1 MAVQV
6 IGAWPAPVGVLEVSA
21 HPQGRGRSGGW
32 RWRRG
37 GGGLTAPSLHAFLPA
52 AAADEADGSGS
63 KPKAKRVKPPTEVT
77 TLDDGWTLHPPSF
90 IYK

>member
-1 MAVQV
+1 M
-6 IGAWPAPVGVLEVSA
+6 
-21 HPQGRGRSGGW
+21 
-32 RWRRG
+32 G
-37 GGGLTAPSLHAFLPA
+37 GGARI
-52 AAADEADGSGS
+52 EADGSGS